1 MLPAERRN
9 HILIELQ
16 TKGKIEIEVLA
27 SELNVSPMTIRR
39 DLAMLEEQGLAHRT
53 HGGAVLY
60 DSLLGETPYNT
71 KEISNIEEKRR
82 IGKAA
87 AEFVKDGSVII
98 LDAGTTTLEVA
109 RVIKHI
115 RNLTVITNDLKIAL
129 ELSEG
134 TETKVYCMGGQV
146 QNGLGTI
153 YGEHAQEFLSK
164 IRVDTCFIATSSIDI
179 EWGLSS
185 PTIEKANL
193 KRLMMRAADQV
204 VLVADHSKFYKK
216 SFARIAKVDELDII
230 ITDQVVEDSF
240 QNILKDKGVQTGLSE
255 RPFCN
260 SALRKRLMRE

>member
-9 HILIELQ
+9 HVLNELQ
-16 TKGKIEIEVLA
+16 TKGKIEIEILA
-27 SELNVSPMTIRR
+27 AELKVSAMTIRR
-39 DLAMLEEQGLAHRT
+39 DLAMLEKQGLAHRT

-60 DSLLGETPYNT
+60 DGLLGETPYNT

-87 AEFVKDGSVII
+87 AQILKAGSVIL

-109 RVIKHI
+109 REIKYI
-115 RNLTVITNDLKIAL
+115 ENLTVITNDLKIAL

-134 TETKVYCMGGQV
+134 TQTKVYCMGGQV

-153 YGEHAQEFLSK
+153 YGEHAQTFLSN

-179 EWGLSS
+179 DWGLSS
-185 PTIEKANL
+185 PTLEKANL
-193 KRLMMRAADQV
+193 KSLMIKAADQV

-216 SFARIAKVDELDII
+216 SFARIAKVDELDIV
-230 ITDQVVEDSF
+230 ITGHVLESRF
-240 QNILKDKGVQTGLSE
+240 QNILNEKGIETRIV
-255 RPFCN
+255 
-260 SALRKRLMRE
+260 